1 MKNVLIILIFFNIGC
16 SGIEDK
22 SQNNSDNKITQEDV
36 SNNFKEVIIKDKHQK
51 TLVND
56 TLLQINGIDYN
67 LVYSLNLSHDEN
79 VVKVRLTTETDSLIY
94 DKDFYANSFVGL
106 IDTSEFK
113 EILIKDVDFLGLG
126 INNKSNIYFV
136 FFIGPNNPE
145 YYVEIVAEIK
155 FNGDTD
161 FSIDGFE

>member
-1 MKNVLIILIFFNIGC
+1 MKHILIILIFFNIGC
-16 SGIEDK
+16 SNIEDK
-22 SQNNSDNKITQEDV
+22 PQNNSDNITQEDV
-36 SNNFKEVIIKDKHQK
+36 SNNFKETISNKHQK
-51 TLVND
+51 ILVND

-94 DKDFYANSFVGL
+94 NKDFYANSFVDL

-113 EILIKDVDFLGLG
+113 EILIKDVNFLGLG
-126 INNKSNIYFV
+126 TNDKSNIYFV
-136 FFIGPNNPE
+136 FFISPNNPE

-155 FNGDTD
+155 FNGETN
-161 FSIDGFE
+161 FSIEGFE

>member
-22 SQNNSDNKITQEDV
+22 PQNNSDNKITQEDV
-36 SNNFKEVIIKDKHQK
+36 SNNINESISKDKHQK
-51 TLVND
+51 ILVND

-79 VVKVRLTTETDSLIY
+79 VVKVRLTNETDSLIY
-94 DKDFYANSFVGL
+94 DKDFYTNSFVDL
-106 IDTSEFK
+106 IDASEFK

-126 INNKSNIYFV
+126 TNDKSNIYFV

-145 YYVEIVAEIK
+145 YYVEIVVEIK
-155 FNGDTD
+155 FNGETD
-161 FSIDGFE
+161 ISAEGFE